1 MGGADVGGS
10 KESKAEP
17 NVVPLCDILLVL
29 LIIFMVV
36 TPLIK
41 KGINVRLP
49 EAAHTT
55 DEPEPGQM
63 ITVYVKADG
72 SVFLDDEEITDL
84 EKLPT
89 MIEDKIEEIKQN
101 EKGKVLLKAD
111 EDIIYGK
118 ITEVMDKIRR
128 AQIEIVGLVTQES
141 VAAE

>member
-1 MGGADVGGS
+1 MGADIGGS
-10 KESKAEP
+10 TDSKSEP

-41 KGINVRLP
+41 KGIHVRLP
-49 EAAHTT
+49 EAAHTS

-63 ITVYVKADG
+63 ITVYIKSDG
-72 SVFLDDEEITDL
+72 SVYLDEEEITDL
-84 EKLPT
+84 EKLST
-89 MIEDKIEEIKQN
+89 RIEDKIEEIKQK

-111 EDIIYGK
+111 EDIVYGRV
-118 ITEVMDKIRR
+118 TEVMDKIRR

-141 VAAE
+141 VTSE

>member
-10 KESKAEP
+10 KASKSEP

-41 KGINVRLP
+41 KGINVTLP
-49 EAAHTT
+49 EAIHSG
-55 DEPEPGQM
+55 EQPEPGKM
-63 ITVYVKADG
+63 ITVYIKADG
-72 SVFLDDEEITDL
+72 AVFLDDVEVSDL

-89 MIEDKIEEIKQN
+89 MIEDRIEEIKQT

-111 EDIIYGK
+111 EDIVYGK
-118 ITEVMDKIRR
+118 VTEVMDKIRR
-128 AQIEIVGLVTQES
+128 AQIEFVGLVTQES
-141 VAAE
+141 VAKE